1 MYSLVLPY
9 VPFAC
14 VTKWSWLLVLPVH
27 PSVHA
32 STHGLT
38 SLLDKH
44 MYYKYILNRSN
55 YIFVFV
61 VSSFVHSI
69 TRYI

>member
-38 SLLDKH
+38 SLLDKY
-44 MYYKYILNRSN
+44 MYYKYILTDL
-55 YIFVFV
+55 
-61 VSSFVHSI
+61 SI
-69 TRYI
+69 YLSLWSLPLFIL